1 MRIALSLL
9 IDAPAELVF
18 ATLSDIQAYAKAVPH
33 IEDIAFLSETR
44 TGLGTRFRETRRTGG
59 TVMTTEL
66 EVTEFVENA
75 RQRLVADSHGTVW
88 DTLFVVAPRNG
99 ASELS
104 VTMEAR
110 AYAALAKLAMPAM
123 KSAIGEAIERDMAA
137 VKAYCERLAGQ
148 GRAPEAKTA

>member
-1 MRIALSLL
+1 MRIALSLP

-18 ATLSDIQAYAKAVPH
+18 ATISDIRTYAKAVPH

-44 TGLGTRFRETRRTGG
+44 TGLGTRFREMRRTGG
-59 TVMTTEL
+59 KVMTTEL

-88 DTLFVVAPRNG
+88 DTLFVVAPRHG

-110 AYAALAKLAMPAM
+110 AYAVRAKLAMPAM

-137 VKAYCERLAGQ
+137 VKAYCEDQCRNA
-148 GRAPEAKTA
+148 RAPEARSA

>member
-1 MRIALSLL
+1 MRIDLSLP

-18 ATLSDIQAYAKAVPH
+18 ATISDIRTYAKAVPH
-33 IEDIAFLSETR
+33 IEDIAFLSETQ

-59 TVMTTEL
+59 KVMSTEL
-66 EVTEFVENA
+66 EVTEFVEND
-75 RQRLVADSHGTVW
+75 RLRLVADSHGTVW

-110 AYAALAKLAMPAM
+110 AYAVLARLAMPAM
-123 KSAIGEAIERDMAA
+123 KSASGEAVERDMEA
-137 VKAYCERLAGQ
+137 VKAYCERLDRE
-148 GRAPEAKTA
+148 GRAPEAKSA

>member
-1 MRIALSLL
+1 MRIALSLP

-18 ATLSDIQAYAKAVPH
+18 ATISDIQAYAKAVPH

-75 RQRLVADSHGTVW
+75 RQRLVADSHGAVW

-110 AYAALAKLAMPAM
+110 AYAVLAKLAMPAM